1 MSFHEARATSSSK
14 RRAERFRYMGNV
26 ADDDSD
32 VVDGDSGQVEFVGD
46 DVDDDL
52 SHDIAAEKMEM
63 ARHQL
68 NLDEILYRQ
77 SQWQQDLM
85 SKKEQTGLQIS
96 LQKLTDLVTATGGVP
111 QRCPWDSPASS
122 KTLVK
127 VVACCRFEVQVL

>member
-1 MSFHEARATSSSK
+1 MLHQLTTTATSGAQ
-14 RRAERFRYMGNV
+14 RC
-26 ADDDSD
+26 
-32 VVDGDSGQVEFVGD
+32 SGQVEFVGD

-63 ARHQL
+63 ARHAVNEL
-68 NLDEILYRQ
+68 NLDEILYRR
-77 SQWQQDLM
+77 SQWQQVLK

-122 KTLVK
+122 ETLVK
-127 VVACCRFEVQVL
+127 VVACCRFEFRYCEYTYIYIYVYNLLWC